1 MSIELDLNSD
11 YKSREYF
18 GGDIMAKVKPLKVKT
33 HSYTKKYLKP
43 LKSPEYSIRYEIED
57 IAKSFGLFLLQEG
70 AFSIN
75 VADKEIK
82 LEVRCVD

>member
-33 HSYTKKYLKP
+33 IPILKNISNHLNLP
-43 LKSPEYSIRYEIED
+43 NIVFDMR
-57 IAKSFGLFLLQEG
+57 
-70 AFSIN
+70 
-75 VADKEIK
+75 
-82 LEVRCVD
+82 